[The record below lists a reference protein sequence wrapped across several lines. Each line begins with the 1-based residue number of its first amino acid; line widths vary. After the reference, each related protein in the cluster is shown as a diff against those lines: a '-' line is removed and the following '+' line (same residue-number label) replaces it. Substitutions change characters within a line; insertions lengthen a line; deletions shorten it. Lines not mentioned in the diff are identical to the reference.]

1 MLRKQAE
8 ADRLRDR
15 ISSLEDAIE
24 AMSHEFIEF
33 GDRVANFS
41 QTKGKVQI
49 LEDLKQTTR
58 RFLEFARAAEM
69 AASGEEG
76 TTSSPAGSQGR
87 VVSEASQS
95 LAEVHHQVRP
105 TPPTAPSFP
114 NPQTCL
120 PSDLGFTMPF
130 ELSSLFSATTLNP
143 TYSKIGQFSPRLTYG
158 ILTNYFPSHL
168 WSHYQISGPNSFATR
183 IYMETPMMI
192 ILALQ
197 GQMDLPGFIPSI
209 FRYRFRHDNPSDF
222 ISLAN
227 NQLASMS
234 ISPHDN
240 NSPEEKLVIFG
251 PEDPVMTDPTRGKIY
266 EEIEEREGNLK
277 EWLDPWDTQEHL
289 SRKWGLQLTYSDV
302 RVSSQTLGHLPPSW
316 DLPLDDIFL
325 AATSDPNMLGLWD
338 KRANFAADDYEVP
351 KTSDL
356 VFNAKPLAMKLIQ
369 ESVCFGEGPRFFK
382 RNIDVAASSFL
393 GNVII
398 DSSLALPIPIV

>member
-24 AMSHEFIEF
+24 AMSHKFIEF
-33 GDRVANFS
+33 GDRVAYSS
-41 QTKGKVQI
+41 QTEGKVRI
-49 LEDLKQTTR
+49 LEDLKQTTK
-58 RFLEFARAAEM
+58 RFLEFARAPEM

-76 TTSSPAGSQGR
+76 TTSSPAGSQGK

-95 LAEVHHQVRP
+95 LAEVHRQVK
-105 TPPTAPSFP
+105 TTAPSFP

-120 PSDLGFTMPF
+120 PSDLGFTTPF
-130 ELSSLFSATTLNP
+130 EFSTLFSSTAPNP
-143 TYSKIGQFSPRLTYG
+143 TYSKIGNFSPRLTYG
-158 ILTNYFPSHL
+158 ILTNCFPSHL

-183 IYMETPMMI
+183 IYMETLMMI

-197 GQMDLPGFIPSI
+197 GQMDLPGFIPSA

-222 ISLAN
+222 ISLAT

-234 ISPHDN
+234 ISPPHDN
-240 NSPEEKLVIFG
+240 NSPEEKLVLFG
-251 PEDPVMTDPTRGKIY
+251 PEDPVMTDRIRGKIY
-266 EEIEEREGNLK
+266 EEIEEREGDLK

-289 SRKWGLQLTYSDV
+289 SRKWGLQLTYSNV
-302 RVSSQTLGHLPPSW
+302 RVSSLPPSW
-316 DLPLDDIFL
+316 DLPPDDIFL
-325 AATSDPNMLGLWD
+325 AANSDPNMLEPWG
-338 KRANFAADDYEVP
+338 KRANLAVDDFGIP
-351 KTSDL
+351 KSSDL

-382 RNIDVAASSFL
+382 RNIDDAASSFL

-398 DSSLALPIPIV
+398 DSSLALPISVVV